1 MFDTVNTY
9 GTSLLGGAWP
19 VAWSLIK
26 IAALVLP
33 LLGCVAYLTLWERKA
48 IAFTQ
53 IRPGPNR
60 VGPLGLLQPIADAVK
75 LMFKEIIL
83 PAAANKG
90 LFLLG
95 PVMTIMPALAAWA
108 VVPFGPEAALSNI
121 NAGLLFLMAITS
133 MEVYGVIIAGW
144 ASNSKYAFLGALRAS
159 AQMVSYEIAMGFA
172 LVVVLMVSASLN
184 MTDIVLSQGRG
195 VFADLGVTFLSW
207 NWLPLFPIFVVY
219 VIAGIAETNRH
230 PFDVVEG
237 ESEIVAGHMVEY
249 SGMSFAMFFLAEYAN
264 IILVSTLACV
274 MFLGGWMA
282 PVSFSA
288 LGMATPDWIV
298 QTMWF
303 WNWFWLFGKTFAICT
318 LFLWVR
324 ASFPRYRYDQIMRL
338 GWKIFIPLTLIWLV
352 VVGLWI
358 QSPWNIWK

>member
-1 MFDTVNTY
+1 MLFTDLFAGLGMNHSFAWFLSQFLSILIFDVV
-9 GTSLLGGAWP
+9 LL
-19 VAWSLIK
+19 VMI
-26 IAALVLP
+26 
-33 LLGCVAYLTLWERKA
+33 AYLLLADRKIWA
-48 IAFTQ
+48 AVQ
-53 IRPGPNR
+53 MRRGPNV
-60 VGPLGLLQPIADAVK
+60 VGPFGLLQTFADLTK
-75 LMFKEIIL
+75 
-83 PAAANKG
+83 
-90 LFLLG
+90 FLLKE
-95 PVMTIMPALAAWA
+95 VIIPAGSNKVVFMLAPLVTVTLAFAGWA
-108 VVPFGPEAALSNI
+108 VVPLDKGWVVADI
-121 NAGLLFLMAITS
+121 NVGILYLFAMSSLG
-133 MEVYGVIIAGW
+133 VYGIIMAGW

-172 LVVVLMVSASLN
+172 LVVVLMVSGSLN
-184 MTDIVLSQGRG
+184 MTEIVQQQGRG
-195 VFADLGVTFLSW
+195 TFAELGLTFLSW

-264 IILVSTLACV
+264 IILVSALACV
-274 MFLGGWMA
+274 MFLGGWMS
-282 PVSFSA
+282 PVSFSL
-288 LGMATPDWIV
+288 LGLQTPGWIE
-298 QTMWF
+298 QSMWF
-303 WNWFWLFGKTFAICT
+303 WNWFWLFAKTFVICT

-338 GWKIFIPLTLIWLV
+338 GWKVFIPLTLIWLV

>member
-1 MFDTVNTY
+1 VLETIH
-9 GTSLLGGAWP
+9 SLGQSTLGGAWLVVWTLVKI
-19 VAWSLIK
+19 VAV
-26 IAALVLP
+26 VLP
-33 LLGCVAYLTLWERKA
+33 LMLCVAYLTLWERKA
-48 IAFTQ
+48 IGWSQ

-75 LMFKEIIL
+75 LIFKEIIV
-83 PAAANKG
+83 PTAANRG

-108 VVPFGPEAALSNI
+108 VVPFGPDLALADV

-172 LVVVLMVSASLN
+172 LVVVLMVSASMN
-184 MTDIVLSQGRG
+184 VSDIVLQQGKG
-195 VFADLGVTFLSW
+195 YFAQQGLNFLSW
-207 NWLPLFPIFVVY
+207 NWLPLLPIFVVY

-249 SGMSFAMFFLAEYAN
+249 SGMAFAMFFLAEYAN
-264 IILVSTLACV
+264 IILVSTLAALL
-274 MFLGGWMA
+274 FLGGWL
-282 PVSFSA
+282 PPIDSA
-288 LGMATPDWIV
+288 LFNWIPG
-298 QTMWF
+298 WI
-303 WNWFWLFGKTFAICT
+303 WLGLKTFVICT

-338 GWKIFIPLTLIWLV
+338 GWKIFIPITLIWLV

-358 QSPWNIWK
+358 QSPWNIWN

>member
-1 MFDTVNTY
+1 MIDSITGFGSAHLGSAWLFLWTV
-9 GTSLLGGAWP
+9 
-19 VAWSLIK
+19 VK
-26 IAALVLP
+26 IVALVIP
-33 LLGCVAYLTLWERKA
+33 LMLAVAYLTLWERKA
-48 IAFTQ
+48 IGWSQ

-60 VGPLGLLQPIADAVK
+60 VGPLGLLQPIADAIK
-75 LMFKEIIL
+75 LVFKEIIV
-83 PAAANKG
+83 PTAANRN
-90 LFLLG
+90 LFFLG

-108 VVPFGPEAALSNI
+108 VVPFGPETALSNI

-184 MTDIVLSQGRG
+184 MTDIVLGQGRG
-195 VFADLGVTFLSW
+195 FAASHGISLFSW
-207 NWLPLFPIFVVY
+207 NWLPLLPIFVVY
-219 VIAGIAETNRH
+219 VISGIAETNRA

-249 SGMSFAMFFLAEYAN
+249 SGMAFAMFFLAEYAN
-264 IILVSTLACV
+264 MILISTLTVV
-274 MFLGGWMA
+274 MFLGGWLPVVDIAPFNWIPGWIWMA
-282 PVSFSA
+282 
-288 LGMATPDWIV
+288 M
-298 QTMWF
+298 
-303 WNWFWLFGKTFAICT
+303 KTFCVVT
-318 LFLWVR
+318 VFLWVR
-324 ASFPRYRYDQIMRL
+324 ASFPRFRYDQIMRL
-338 GWKIFIPLTLIWLV
+338 GWKIFIPITLIWLV